1 MRMSSSKLV
10 CLVLVNLALSA
21 CNAADS
27 ELVVNLNVSSNSLLD
42 PFQKIEKVRAR
53 NKKGHYVA
61 DDKSTPNVNEA
72 WTTKRVK
79 KSAKK

>member
-1 MRMSSSKLV
+1 MSWLEKMWSKV
-10 CLVLVNLALSA
+10 TGTEKV
-21 CNAADS
+21 
-27 ELVVNLNVSSNSLLD
+27 
-42 PFQKIEKVRAR
+42 KVRAR

-79 KSAKK
+79 KKKSFTDNSG